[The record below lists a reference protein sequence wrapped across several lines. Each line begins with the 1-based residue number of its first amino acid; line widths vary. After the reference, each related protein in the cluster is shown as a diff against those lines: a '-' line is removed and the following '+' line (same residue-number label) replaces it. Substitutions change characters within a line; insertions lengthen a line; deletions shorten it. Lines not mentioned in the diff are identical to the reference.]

1 MPIDKVLS
9 VSIANAAINAS
20 AISNTAN
27 LVIGALNT
35 GNTVVTG
42 TQFVNGAVTFANSTA
57 NNFYVFSNGE
67 VSIGSS
73 NTNAEAPLYIR
84 TDTKSHNLHLFNS
97 NSYTQIIY
105 QANAYRYQ
113 TGVGFNGETQWG
125 VANSFFIFDAGATT
139 MRFVMSANGN
149 IGIGNNVTRQAKLN
163 FENVIGNKID
173 FYHTTSGSG
182 DRYGI
187 QVQSNE
193 LRIHSGSGGDAN
205 GGITL
210 GKSTTSTFT
219 EYARLTN
226 SGYLRVYNQPSFAV
240 YGTSTNFAVD
250 TNTYDVPFNTATF
263 NVGSFFNTSTY
274 TFTAPVAGKYYV
286 SFAFLIYPN
295 SIPSTH
301 YITGWISKNG
311 SSYLNSLPMGRMS
324 FKENQTTMGA
334 DGIVDLAAG
343 DTIKV
348 QVQGST
354 SGLSIY
360 VNTGHAHF
368 SGYLL
373 G

>member
-84 TDTKSHNLHLFNS
+84 TDTKSHVLHLFNS
-97 NSYTQIIY
+97 NSYTQVIY
-105 QANAYRYQ
+105 QTNSYRYQ
-113 TGVGFNGETQWG
+113 AGVGFNGETTWG
-125 VANSFFIFDAGATT
+125 VANSFFIYDAQAVN

-149 IGIGNNVTRQAKLN
+149 IGIGNNVTKQAKLN
-163 FENVIGNKID
+163 FENIVGNKID
-173 FYHTTSGSG
+173 FYHLTTSGGGVG

-187 QVQSNE
+187 QVQSSE
-193 LRIHSGSGGDAN
+193 LRIHSGAGGDSN
-205 GGITL
+205 GGITF
-210 GKSTTSTFT
+210 GKSTTNTFT

-226 SGYLRVYNQPSFAV
+226 AGYLKVPGQPAFCVYN
-240 YGTSTNFAVD
+240 TNNSQTGD
-250 TNTYDVPFNTATF
+250 TTVSYN
-263 NVGSFFNTSTY
+263 STY
-274 TFTAPVAGKYYV
+274 VNRGSCLNTGTGVFTAPTAGVYV
-286 SFAFLIYPN
+286 FMFHAFMQSGY
-295 SIPSTH
+295 
-301 YITGWISKNG
+301 TGNPFEATFVING
-311 SSYLNSLPMGRMS
+311 STSNVRFYTNENAGSGYGPHQHMS
-324 FKENQTTMGA
+324 GMF
-334 DGIVDLAAG
+334 DLAAN
-343 DTIKV
+343 DQVKV
-348 QVQGST
+348 RLI
-354 SGLSIY
+354 SGQFHGNQDA
-360 VNTGHAHF
+360 VFT
-368 SGYLL
+368 GYLI